1 MAENVEITG
10 LSFNF
15 DSNTDSAVDG
25 IEKLSNAMGMLDVT
39 KISQA
44 QKSVS
49 SLSKAINRLASAD
62 SGNINKASASIEGLS
77 NSMNNLGGNVTSKI
91 NTVADS
97 VKNLGNSFDGVDLTI
112 DPDKVEVN
120 EKSIEDKVEKGYE
133 EAITKGTERAKQETE
148 KMKFSFGDE
157 NVFDTTKF
165 DFNQIDIGKH
175 AGDVKET
182 SSGYERLSEALSKV
196 KGALPS
202 IAPTIGKV
210 GAGFLDATRKAEMFS
225 ISLAKIGAGKLA
237 KGVST
242 LGTSL
247 KSLGSSAKESA
258 KNIALMGIEKL
269 TSKFNIANGSVSKF
283 ISSLG
288 RIMMYRAVRTLIKNF
303 TASLSEGIS
312 NLYSWS
318 NAVNGSFAPSMDRIA
333 TSTQYAKNALG
344 AMVSPIINAL
354 APAIDFL
361 ITKLVN
367 AMNVINQFFSA
378 LTGHGFWT
386 KAIKLPKKWGN
397 TVASGAGKG
406 SKAVKKLGKDAKKA
420 FEPFLLDID
429 EINRLTKKS
438 DASSGS
444 GSGGGAGGGGI
455 GTSAGQM
462 FEKAPID
469 SAIKDFVDK
478 IKKGKW
484 EEAGQEIAKK
494 LNTITKSLD
503 DWINNKFRPK
513 ATHFA
518 SGLARLLN
526 GAVEAYHW
534 ETLGKTFA
542 DGLNAMID
550 VGNTFLETFKFDKF
564 GNAIGRGIDSAIK
577 NVEWNNLGRL
587 LGNYVNAVFSTVG
600 EALKVFRKNGVEY
613 GGKLADALN
622 TMFDTVHWQD
632 IGGTFAD
639 GINTVINIGMGFFN
653 KGHFEK
659 WGGDIFNAIND
670 MIIGIEWNNLGKT
683 FATGVT
689 KVFTFFNSAISKFSS
704 MSGTYGTLIGN
715 AISDFFNNVNFD
727 VIADTFSNAINGV
740 VNTGLNAIEQV
751 DWGSYSMKLFNSV
764 DRFIKN
770 TDWNSLAKLFGES
783 ISAVLSSINSAVI
796 VFASNAPVYAK
807 KLTDAINTL
816 IHSIDFKTAGTA
828 FVTGFNGIVKFL
840 SDSVANMDWN
850 YLKTNLVGSINDTI
864 RGIDAKGFGEA
875 INGLISNV
883 LDLIGSV
890 DWQSFGFKVGQFL
903 GSIDWT
909 KALTTVGKA
918 IFDGLKGAVAGFFD
932 SAGVESLWQAPA
944 MALTLFGP
952 GVFSKVVDFGKTA
965 STVFQKLKTAFGGAT
980 AEGSGVTALMTK
992 LGGFFTTNF
1001 PTVSTAIGGLGTK
1014 VTGALSGVMGA
1025 AGEFLS
1031 GPVGIA
1037 GLAVV
1042 AVGLI
1047 ASNWGTIS
1055 KAIGGLGKMAVDA
1068 LGGAVR
1074 TISSGLGTLLGT
1086 LVKMAVEGW
1095 QKIAVAI
1102 VKEVNNFMRDPIG
1115 WGINI
1120 VGGLL
1125 KGIAQ
1130 AVVAVPTWI
1139 YNNMIKPFVNSFCE
1153 ALGIHSPS
1161 TVFEGFGK
1169 NIVEGLLNGIK
1180 SLVGNVGDAFN
1191 AIKDTAVDIFNGAKD
1206 TIGNI
1211 WDSASSTVKD
1221 IWKGMGEYANTHFGD
1236 IKNAV
1241 SNFFGEAKTKATNIW
1256 NDTKT
1261 FLGTKWSEIK
1271 SDASDKFNAVKTT
1284 VADAFNNAKTT
1295 SSNIWSNV
1303 KSSLS
1308 STWSSIKSNASTV
1321 FNNVKNTIKNAWDNA
1336 KSNVSKAGESM
1347 VKSTNNNVPKIAE
1360 ITKKAVSGMSSAIS
1374 DKTSSIISKAGS
1386 IASGIKKKISPIAT
1400 NGSKWGQDMVNGLAD
1415 SLSGGIGRLSSI
1427 AQSIA
1432 SSISSWLHFSRPD
1445 KGPLRYYD
1453 KWFPDMIDGLT
1464 GSLNKSAPTLYRAV
1478 NSMATK
1484 MANSLQGS
1492 IESQSGALEGAY
1504 SDYQALVDSSDKLYK
1519 KASSMPSM
1527 RLPDVSSSYNS
1538 LFTEDN
1544 KDVVDL
1550 LTRIYDVISG
1560 GANISV
1566 NIDGKEV
1573 FDAVVTENNRAK
1585 VRTGFSPLR

>member
-44 QKSVS
+44 QKSIS
-49 SLSKAINRLASAD
+49 SLSKAMSGLAGAD
-62 SGNINKASASIEGLS
+62 SGNISKTSASIEGLS
-77 NSMNNLGGNVTSKI
+77 NSMNSLGGNVTDKI

-97 VKNLGNSFDGVDLTI
+97 VKTLGNSFDDIDLTI
-112 DPDKVEVN
+112 DPDKVKVN
-120 EKSIEDKVEKGYE
+120 EKAIEDKVEKEYE
-133 EAITKGTERAKQETE
+133 EAMTKGAERAKQETG

-157 NVFDTTKF
+157 DVFDTKRF

-175 AGDVKET
+175 AGEVNEA
-182 SSGYERLSEALSKV
+182 SSGYEKLSEALSQIKS
-196 KGALPS
+196 ALPS
-202 IAPTIGKV
+202 IAPSIGKV
-210 GAGFLDATRKAEMFS
+210 GAGFLDATRKAEMFA
-225 ISLAKIGAGKLA
+225 INLAKIGTGKLV
-237 KGVST
+237 KGVSV
-242 LGTSL
+242 LGASL
-247 KSLGSSAKESA
+247 KSLGNRAKESA

-269 TSKFNIANGSVSKF
+269 TSKFNIANGSVSRF
-283 ISSLG
+283 ITSLG
-288 RIMMYRAVRTLIKNF
+288 RIMMYRAIRTLIKNF

-312 NLYSWS
+312 NLYNWS

-361 ITKLVN
+361 ITKLVT

-397 TVASGAGKG
+397 AVASGAGKG

-429 EINRLTKKS
+429 EINRLTKNS
-438 DASSGS
+438 DTNSGS
-444 GSGGGAGGGGI
+444 GSGGGSGGGGI
-455 GTSAGQM
+455 GASAGQM

-484 EEAGQEIAKK
+484 EEAGREIAKK
-494 LNTITKSLD
+494 LNTITDALD
-503 DWINNKFRPK
+503 SWINNKFRPK
-513 ATHFA
+513 ATKFA
-518 SGLARLLN
+518 SGIARLLN

-534 ETLGKTFA
+534 EKLGKTFA
-542 DGLNAMID
+542 DGLNALID

-639 GINTVINIGMGFFN
+639 GINTIINIGMGFFN

-689 KVFTFFNSAISKFSS
+689 KIFTFFNSAVSKFSA

-770 TDWNSLAKLFGES
+770 IDWNSLAKLFAES
-783 ISAVLSSINSAVI
+783 INAVLSSINSAVI

-828 FVTGFNGIVKFL
+828 FVTGFNGMVKFL
-840 SDSVANMDWN
+840 SDSVANMDWD

-890 DWQSFGFKVGQFL
+890 DWQTFGFKVGQFL

-918 IFDGLKGAVAGFFD
+918 IFEGLKGAVAGFFD
-932 SAGVESLWQAPA
+932 SAGVEGLWQAPA

-952 GVFSKVVDFGKTA
+952 GVFSKIGFGKIA
-965 STVFQKLKTAFGGAT
+965 SVVFKGLKKAFGEVT
-980 AEGSGVTALMTK
+980 SEDSGVTTLMTK
-992 LGGFFTTNF
+992 VGGFFTTNF
-1001 PTVSTAIGGLGTK
+1001 PTVSTAIGGLGSK
-1014 VTGALSGVMGA
+1014 VTGALSGVMGTVS
-1025 AGEFLS
+1025 EFLAS
-1031 GPVGIA
+1031 SPLGIA

-1047 ASNWGTIS
+1047 ASNWGPIS
-1055 KAIGGLGKMAVDA
+1055 KAIGGLGKLAMDA
-1068 LGGAVR
+1068 LSGVVK

-1086 LVKMAVEGW
+1086 LVKMVVDGW
-1095 QKIAVAI
+1095 KKITVAL

-1120 VGGLL
+1120 VKGLL
-1125 KGIAQ
+1125 EGIAQ

-1139 YNNMIKPFVNSFCE
+1139 YNNMIKPFVDSFCS

-1180 SLVGNVGDAFN
+1180 SLIGSVGDAFN
-1191 AIKDTAVDIFNGAKD
+1191 TIKDTAVDIFNGAKD

-1236 IKNAV
+1236 IKNSV
-1241 SNFFGEAKTKATNIW
+1241 STFFGEAKTKATNIW

-1295 SSNIWSNV
+1295 SSNIWSSV
-1303 KSSLS
+1303 KSNLS
-1308 STWSSIKSNASTV
+1308 SSWNSIKSNASTV
-1321 FNNVKNTIKNAWDNA
+1321 FNNVKTTIKNAWDNA
-1336 KSNVSKAGESM
+1336 KTSVSKAGESM
-1347 VKSTNNNVPKIAE
+1347 VKSTNNNLPKIAD
-1360 ITKKAVSGMSSAIS
+1360 ITKKAVSGMLSAIS
-1374 DKTSSIISKAGS
+1374 NKASSIISKAES

-1400 NGSKWGQDMVNGLAD
+1400 NGSKWGQDMVNGLAN

-1453 KWFPDMIDGLT
+1453 TWFPDMIDGLT
-1464 GSLNKSAPTLYRAV
+1464 SSLNKSAPTLYRAV
-1478 NSMATK
+1478 NSMATN

-1504 SDYQALVDSSDKLYK
+1504 SDYQALVESSDKLYK

-1527 RLPDVSSSYNS
+1527 SLPDVSSSYNS
-1538 LFTEDN
+1538 SFTEDN